1 MGMMLPPR
9 DSPAEQVRT
18 LMARKENIEA
28 ELDAQLSILQAN
40 SSTMSSPLVDPEGFP
55 RADIDVWAVRHARVR
70 IIELRNDL
78 SALRDIIMVALQN
91 VYDPAAVVK
100 TERSPAQEAPAPTD
114 GGSLRPFAKVNGVAP
129 NSPAAVAGLIRDDL
143 ILSFGSL
150 VHSSFTASSLQP
162 LAELVA
168 AQEGVLRAP
177 GQTVTL
183 TFVPRSGWGGRGLLG
198 CPTFRREPSGNSFKN
213 APAYFHQFNASL
225 AAVAC
230 GIISI
235 RHRSTML
242 SFRGVQVAS
251 LRVLEEV
258 TDIAVVIRDVINF
271 HHV

>member
-100 TERSPAQEAPAPTD
+100 TEPSAAQEAPAPTD

-129 NSPAAVAGLIRDDL
+129 NSPAAVAGLTRDDL

-168 AQEGVLRAP
+168 AQEGSELSVQVLRAP

-198 CPTFRREPSGNSFKN
+198 RKWYMLFYVRLLDYNYC
-213 APAYFHQFNASL
+213 
-225 AAVAC
+225 V
-230 GIISI
+230 SI
-235 RHRSTML
+235 VMIGTY
-242 SFRGVQVAS
+242 G
-251 LRVLEEV
+251 
-258 TDIAVVIRDVINF
+258 
-271 HHV
+271 